1 MDFINSLFVEHSALQ
16 AIIILSL
23 ISAAGIMLG
32 KIKIFGVS
40 LGITFV
46 FFIGILAGNWGL
58 SIDKQMLFYA

>member
-46 FFIGILAGNWGL
+46 FFIGILAGNW
-58 SIDKQMLFYA
+58 